1 MIFENKLVPISVFIP
16 RVKIHI
22 EEIDDGLV
30 EAFLSDAIIKFLRD
44 TKIFTDT
51 FCIPLDA
58 CKNSYK
64 IISAFPIIE
73 VQSVIFHSN
82 GTRINADKILYRIY
96 ENTLYVE
103 NLPPF
108 VENLTADVKVV
119 LTIPRDSDEV
129 PEFLFEEWLEPIL
142 ALTLSKL
149 YLITDNEWYNRPAAE
164 TQMSLYE
171 RYIKQVNFSKI
182 TKYKP
187 LHITL
192 SNKRR

>member
-1 MIFENKLVPISVFIP
+1 MIFETKLVPISVFIP

-44 TKIFTDT
+44 TKIFTET

-64 IISAFPIIE
+64 IVSAFPITEI
-73 VQSVIFHSN
+73 QSVIFHSN

-119 LTIPRDSDEV
+119 LSIPRDSDEV

>member
-1 MIFENKLVPISVFIP
+1 MIFDTKLIPISVFTP

-44 TKIFTDT
+44 TKIFTET

-64 IISAFPIIE
+64 IVSAFPITEI
-73 VQSVIFHSN
+73 QSVIFHSN
-82 GTRINADKILYRIY
+82 GSRINTDKILYRIY
-96 ENTLYVE
+96 ANTLYVE

-108 VENLTADVKVV
+108 VGNLTADVKAI
-119 LTIPRDSDEV
+119 LTIPRDSDEI

>member
-1 MIFENKLVPISVFIP
+1 MIFETKLVPISVFLP
-16 RVKIHI
+16 RIRIHI

-30 EAFLSDAIIKFLRD
+30 ETFLTDAIIKFLRD
-44 TKIFTDT
+44 TKIFTET

-64 IISAFPIIE
+64 IVSAFPITEI
-73 VQSVIFHSN
+73 QSVIFHSN
-82 GTRINADKILYRIY
+82 GRIINADKILYRIY
-96 ENTLYVE
+96 ADTLYVE

-108 VENLTADVKVV
+108 VEDLTADVKAI
-119 LTIPRDSDEV
+119 LTIPRDSYDI
-129 PEFLFEEWLEPIL
+129 PEFLFEEWLEPII

-164 TQMSLYE
+164 TQLGLYE